1 MCFLHCAA
9 GKNHRARGCNSVNTV
24 TSLTCLQ
31 TVLLVLD
38 YALGY
43 ANSTSKTVGP
53 LLFYWYV
60 HPSVRVTLL

>member
-1 MCFLHCAA
+1 
-9 GKNHRARGCNSVNTV
+9 V

-53 LLFYWYV
+53 LLFYWYA
-60 HPSVRVTLL
+60 HPTGRVTLLYFH

>member
-1 MCFLHCAA
+1 M
-9 GKNHRARGCNSVNTV
+9 
-24 TSLTCLQ
+24 Q

-53 LLFYWYV
+53 LLFYWCV
-60 HPSVRVTLL
+60 HPTGRVT